1 MGLFGALNSSLSGL
15 RVTQAQIEVVSSN
28 IANKDSVGY
37 TRRSLNIVQQ
47 LTGTATSG
55 ARVAGIERR
64 LDVLVQK
71 QLRLETAGA
80 AYTDTRARYAQQLDR
95 LFGTPGSPGS
105 LDGNVNNFT
114 SSLQSLATNPSDAAA
129 RGQVLSNAQAL
140 ASNLNSLSDD
150 IQLLRQQ
157 AESQIASGIRRANDA
172 LARIADADSKIVNN
186 GPLNNTTAAL
196 EDERD
201 RAISDLAALIDIR
214 VVEQQDGKVSL
225 FTTSGLQL
233 YAGNPSNLSF
243 DERAPI
249 NANSLFTSNPVTRGV
264 GSIRINGVGGAG
276 IDVIDSNLF
285 RSGEIAAQIDLRDR
299 VLVEAQAQID
309 DLAAALAS
317 SLGDRNP
324 TTSVTT
330 GANQGFDVAL
340 DDILAPGTLAI
351 KAGNT
356 LTVEVNT
363 PTGPRRIQLI
373 ATDGAA
379 PNPIPTELGE
389 GGATIVRFDRA
400 GGFAG
405 LQGAI
410 AGALGGGFNVTLQP
424 GNVLRVLDAGGG
436 NAVTNVRASF
446 STSGLTGEGPELPLF
461 VDAANSNSLYT
472 GSLDNLNPEKRG
484 FAGRIGINANVLADN
499 SRLVVFNTT
508 PGSVTPQGDS
518 TRPRLLLE
526 RLTSASRGFSAAS
539 GIGGSATG
547 LSTSVANFARRVVE
561 DQGAKSANAINTD
574 EGQKIVLR
582 SIEARF
588 SETSGTSIDQ
598 ELSDLVQIQNAYAA
612 NARVVS
618 AVAELFNTLL
628 RIGT

>member
-1 MGLFGALNSSLSGL
+1 
-15 RVTQAQIEVVSSN
+15 
-28 IANKDSVGY
+28 
-37 TRRSLNIVQQ
+37 
-47 LTGTATSG
+47 
-55 ARVAGIERR
+55 
-64 LDVLVQK
+64 
-71 QLRLETAGA
+71 
-80 AYTDTRARYAQQLDR
+80 
-95 LFGTPGSPGS
+95 
-105 LDGNVNNFT
+105 
-114 SSLQSLATNPSDAAA
+114 
-129 RGQVLSNAQAL
+129 
-140 ASNLNSLSDD
+140 
-150 IQLLRQQ
+150 
-157 AESQIASGIRRANDA
+157 
-172 LARIADADSKIVNN
+172 
-186 GPLNNTTAAL
+186 
-196 EDERD
+196 
-201 RAISDLAALIDIR
+201 
-214 VVEQQDGKVSL
+214 
-225 FTTSGLQL
+225 
-233 YAGNPSNLSF
+233 
-243 DERAPI
+243 
-249 NANSLFTSNPVTRGV
+249 
-264 GSIRINGVGGAG
+264 
-276 IDVIDSNLF
+276 
-285 RSGEIAAQIDLRDR
+285 

-309 DLAAALAS
+309 DLAAGLATA
-317 SLGDRNP
+317 LGDRNP

-363 PTGPRRIQLI
+363 PTGQRRIQLI

-379 PNPIPTELGE
+379 PNPIPAEFGE

-405 LQGAI
+405 LQAAI
-410 AGALGGGFNVTLQP
+410 AGALGGGFNVSLQP

-461 VDAANSNSLYT
+461 VDAANSNTLYT
-472 GSLDNLNPEKRG
+472 GSLENVNPERRG
-484 FAGRIGINANVLADN
+484 FAGRIGVNANVLADN

-508 PGSVTPQGDS
+508 PGSVTPQGDT
-518 TRPRLLLE
+518 TRPKLLLE
-526 RLTSASRGFSAAS
+526 RLTNAPRGFSAAS

-561 DQGAKSANAINTD
+561 DQGAKSANAISTD
-574 EGQKIVLR
+574 EGQKTVLR

-618 AVAELFNTLL
+618 AVTELFATLL